1 MAGEQ
6 LIKFKELLA
15 NREVSLDQQY
25 RQEAD
30 EGDLALIRQQALK
43 KDLTKDD
50 IYVRAMY
57 LCNDLVDYYY
67 TRFDSGDLD
76 AICEMI
82 IGQSVLIGHKKEE
95 APLARFYKA
104 EKVTRKDK
112 EFLNDETGKQVEWV
126 KAYFYWAKG
135 TSDAEDIRA
144 KIDTGTWKEVSISW
158 TYTKAICSICQKDM
172 MDMSALFAE
181 GSSEE
186 PCKHRL
192 GKVYEGKLCYAT
204 IRDIKKVLE
213 GSVVFKGGQKFTE
226 FTYVRGHESGATD
239 TERSTVE
246 FLKHR
251 TYIPENLS
259 MEEVLSRLEA
269 CDAKSPV
276 FYNKSVKA
284 FVCSTDDRAEVQR
297 HIPDAQFLDTANDLD
312 KVVRFFDDPSV
323 YACAAA
329 PADKV
334 PGRFFK
340 PLKPHRRG
348 AESNEYYKADRLKE
362 LTGSYLL
369 SPKYDGIRLSIHKD
383 TAGKIHMFTSG
394 GKEVSRMF
402 PAIAGQIREL
412 SEVKSVILDGELV
425 KVNGSKRTTHADV
438 SEYIN
443 SVNKATDDRNF
454 VFKAFDIVYFNGRD
468 LSKDELKDRIGILN
482 ANIKTTANINRVA
495 NVRAE
500 GGEAVFNLLDQIS
513 SREGAVIK
521 TESSAY
527 DSGRNWYK
535 WKRQSEFTA
544 VVIERNDVG
553 KNVYTYKVGV
563 LDDNGA
569 IRELG
574 STFQTQVYADKDDC
588 LRLSVCYIKK
598 RDDGTYMMAEPSVV
612 IRVSEY
618 ASPDSLITIE
628 RIVEAFDETRATAKK
643 KKCPK
648 CGMSCDQDCEECPKC
663 KYKFNQQEDKADD
676 KMKKCPK
683 CGTMNPMDA
692 KKCSKCELEFE
703 TDEACKTKKK
713 NRYILEHHWDVDSQF
728 RILEIE
734 HEGNLYVIAI
744 NGGINDEVA
753 GLQRVF
759 FDSVSGVEE
768 STDERKPFKSAKEK
782 NNLPDNAFALLY
794 STKNGGKVRML
805 PHHFAAVSKGHTWTG
820 PDVDKAHLTAA
831 AKLIGK
837 IKFAPEAKLKAAQTH
852 IDKHIEMINAEKKKK
867 ARTICSGEAEVEALS
882 SGSIRVRLSEVK
894 RGGLPVEFTL
904 KPVVVNGNVEAYLDA
919 GNNK

>member
-6 LIKFKELLA
+6 LIKFKELIA

-30 EGDLALIRQQALK
+30 EGDIALIRQQALK

-57 LCNDLVDYYY
+57 LCNDLVDYYF

-76 AICEMI
+76 AICDMI
-82 IGQSVLIGHKKEE
+82 IGQSVLVGHKKEE

-104 EKVTRKDK
+104 EKVIRKDK
-112 EFLNDETGKQVEWV
+112 EFLNETTGKPVEWV

-135 TSDAEDIRA
+135 TTDAEDIRA

-158 TYTKAICSICQKDM
+158 TYSKAICSICEKDM
-172 MDMSALFAE
+172 MDMSALFSE

-192 GKVYEGKLCYAT
+192 GKAYEGKLCYAT

-226 FTYVRGHESGATD
+226 FTYVRGHESDATD

-251 TYIPENLS
+251 TYMPENLS
-259 MEEVLSRLEA
+259 MEDVLSRMEG
-269 CDAKSPV
+269 CNAKSPI
-276 FYNKSVKA
+276 FYNKSIKT
-284 FVCSTDDRAEVQR
+284 FVCSADDRAEVQR
-297 HIPDAQFLDTANDLD
+297 VIPDAEFLDTSRDVD
-312 KVVRFFDDPSV
+312 QVVRFFDDASL

-329 PADKV
+329 PAEKV
-334 PGRFFK
+334 PGRYFK
-340 PLKPHRRG
+340 PLKPHRHG
-348 AESNEYYKADRLKE
+348 AESNEYYKAERLKE

-383 TAGKIHMFTSG
+383 TSGKIHMFTSG

-402 PAIAGQIREL
+402 PSIAGQIRDL
-412 SEVKSVILDGELV
+412 GEVKSVILDGELV

-454 VFKAFDIVYFNGRD
+454 VFKAFDVVYFNGRD
-468 LSKDELKDRIGILN
+468 LSKDELKDRIAILN

-521 TESSAY
+521 IESSTY
-527 DSGRNWYK
+527 NSSRDWYK

-553 KNVYTYKVGV
+553 KNIYTYKVGV
-563 LDDNGA
+563 LDDKGTV
-569 IRELG
+569 RELG
-574 STFQTQVYADKDDC
+574 STYQTSVYADKDDC

-598 RDDGTYMMAEPSVV
+598 RDDGSFMMAEPNVV

-618 ASPDSLITIE
+618 SSPDSIVTIE
-628 RIVEAFDETRATAKK
+628 RIVEAFDEARATAKK

-663 KYKFNQQEDKADD
+663 KYKFNQQEDKADE
-676 KMKKCPK
+676 KMIKCPK
-683 CGTMNPMDA
+683 CGVPNKPDA
-692 KKCSKCELEFE
+692 KKCVKCGTELVVE
-703 TDEACKTKKK
+703 DDSACKTKKK
-713 NRYILEHHWDVDSQF
+713 NRYVLEHHWDVDSQF
-728 RILEIE
+728 RLLEIE
-734 HEGNLYVIAI
+734 HEGNLYILAI
-744 NGGINDEVA
+744 NGGINDEVS
-753 GLQRVF
+753 GLRHVF
-759 FDSVSGVEE
+759 FDSACIEE
-768 STDERKPFKSAKEK
+768 ERKPFKNAKEK
-782 NNLPDNAFALLY
+782 NNLPDIAFALIY
-794 STKNGGKVRML
+794 TNEKGWKNRML
-805 PHHFAAVSKGHTWTG
+805 PHHFKAVASGHTWTG
-820 PDVDKAHLTAA
+820 PDVDRAHVTAAGRLMERIKDAPKAKLAA
-831 AKLIGK
+831 AK
-837 IKFAPEAKLKAAQTH
+837 A
-852 IDKHIEMINAEKKKK
+852 HIEKHMEAINAEKKKK
-867 ARTICSGEAEVEALS
+867 GRTICSGEAEIEALS
-882 SGSIRVRLSEVK
+882 SGAIRVKLTEVK

-904 KPVVVNGNVEAYLDA
+904 KPVVVNGNVETYLDA
-919 GNNK
+919 GSKK